1 MARPRLVLAST
12 LQDLAS
18 LGGRP
23 AAAAAVRG
31 AASGQICALLRRA
44 IVNVDLVPGTALNES
59 DVAEQFGVS
68 RTPVR
73 EAFRTLLAEG
83 LLDVMPQKG
92 TFVAL
97 LDRSALRD
105 ALFVR
110 EALECAAA
118 QLAARAPLEKRQG
131 LLRIVE
137 RQREA
142 LRHDDR
148 DGSLAADEELHREI
162 MALSGHASAWE
173 VVRQART
180 HLDRLRRI
188 ASTELRG
195 SEEALQHHE
204 RIAAAIVAGDEKA
217 SVDLLRSHIRQ
228 IDGFIDRIAKR
239 HAEYLQD

>member
-1 MARPRLVLAST
+1 MARPRLVSEST

-18 LGGRP
+18 LTAGRRT
-23 AAAAAVRG
+23 AAPRG
-31 AASGQICALLRRA
+31 AASGEVCATLRRA

-59 DVAEQFGVS
+59 DVATQFGVS

-83 LLDVMPQKG
+83 LLDVRPQKG

-97 LDRSALRD
+97 LHRPALED

-118 QLAARAPLEKRQG
+118 ELACRAPLEDRKV

-137 RQREA
+137 QQRSA
-142 LRHDDR
+142 LRDGDR
-148 DGSLAADEELHREI
+148 DASLAADEELHRRI
-162 MALSGHASAWE
+162 MQLSGHLSAWD

-180 HLDRLRRI
+180 HLERLRRI
-188 ASTELRG
+188 ASAELGG
-195 SEEALQHHE
+195 SEEALDYHE
-204 RIAAAIVAGDEKA
+204 KIAKAVVAGNEAAAVK
-217 SVDLLRSHIRQ
+217 LLRSHIRQ
-228 IDGFIDRIAKR
+228 IEGFIGRIAEL
-239 HAEYLQD
+239 HADYIE

>member
-18 LGGRP
+18 LGANRRG
-23 AAAAAVRG
+23 AAPRG
-31 AASGQICALLRRA
+31 AASGEVTRVLRQA

-59 DVAEQFGVS
+59 DVATQFGVS

-83 LLDVMPQKG
+83 LLDVRPQKG

-97 LDRSALRD
+97 LHRPELED

-118 QLAARAPLEKRQG
+118 DLAARAPAEERKV

-137 RQREA
+137 QQRTA
-142 LRHDDR
+142 LQHGDR
-148 DGSLAADEELHREI
+148 EGSLAADEDLHRAI
-162 MALSGHASAWE
+162 MQLSGHASAWD

-180 HLDRLRRI
+180 HLERLRRI
-188 ASTELRG
+188 ANAELGG
-195 SEEALQHHE
+195 SEEALGFHE
-204 RIAAAIVAGDEKA
+204 KIAEAIVAGDAEA
-217 SVDLLRSHIRQ
+217 AVRLLRSHIRQ
-228 IDGFIDRIAKR
+228 IEGFIGRIAEL
-239 HAEYLQD
+239 HAGYIE